1 MVSNTK
7 LEDFR
12 ATWLY
17 LQLEEDSTQVILP
30 QECADLLQ
38 VTNGDWVRLARI

>member
-1 MVSNTK
+1 MISNTK

-17 LQLEEDSTQVILP
+17 LQLVEDSEVVILP
-30 QECADLLQ
+30 AECAELLQ
-38 VTNGDWVRLARI
+38 VGNGDWVRLARI